1 MQARENIAK
10 QQPVKWEKKA
20 GVRYTSVSWRAD
32 EAKQTQH
39 AELPGLPGLSR
50 QVSPECDLALSEDLF
65 DSNMQYEGLP
75 LHQAF
80 SSGSGM
86 TDLMALVM
94 SDDELPAKVTLPVQA
109 SSAQWLPWI
118 GVTTGLTQV

>member
-1 MQARENIAK
+1 M
-10 QQPVKWEKKA
+10 
-20 GVRYTSVSWRAD
+20 
-32 EAKQTQH
+32 
-39 AELPGLPGLSR
+39 SR
-50 QVSPECDLALSEDLF
+50 MRTLMGDMRIHRNRGDW
-65 DSNMQYEGLP
+65 DEGLP

-80 SSGSGM
+80 SCGSGM

-118 GVTTGLTQV
+118 GVTTGLTPV